1 MSLGELKTG
10 YGNRG
15 GNRGSYANVA
25 FQVKDY
31 VFETAGKPSANDYIE
46 AYLLHDVGSLKAE
59 FDAEGVPT
67 TVVKIRYNAQT
78 EKNAK
83 RPSILEYSRG
93 RGNAKAMEIGGLG
106 IASSAE
112 VDSKTGDLVC
122 NWLERYYPKIDSELH
137 FPLPNVV
144 ASVRPES
151 EGKDGRK
158 NFQGRYIMNPDAAEA
173 FSGLDDFKAKAAS
186 IIDRLADMPGS
197 SGVVVRII
205 DTEELANGGKDP
217 SASAE
222 FFEAW
227 NSEAQAY
234 EGGAS
239 AVEKWL
245 ATDLGQQYAGLIE
258 KAEPQNIFHVIP
270 QMRIATGPMS
280 LPSAKLADANGP
292 ITDAWKRRNDDSTG
306 YQFQYKDR
314 LSAGYART
322 HVHVF
327 RMANDT
333 NQWLSGGSHLAEA
346 FPAVQ
351 HQSEVI
357 TPDLSDDVK
366 EKLLGLATARKAAA
380 RAAARGNNAANDEN
394 KEPEASSQMNM

>member
-25 FQVKDY
+25 FQVKEY

-59 FDAEGVPT
+59 FTAEGVPT
-67 TVVKIRYNAQT
+67 TLVKIRYNAQT

-93 RGNAKAMEIGGLG
+93 RGNAKAMEAGGLG

-112 VDSKTGDLVC
+112 VDAKTGDLVC
-122 NWLERYYPKIDSELH
+122 NWLERYYPKIDDELH
-137 FPLPNVV
+137 FPLPNVI
-144 ASVRPES
+144 ASVRPEKPA
-151 EGKDGRK
+151 EDGRK
-158 NFQGRYIMNPDAAEA
+158 AFQGRYIMSPDAAET
-173 FSGLDDFKAKAAS
+173 FSGMDDFKAKAAS
-186 IIDRLADMPGS
+186 IIDRLRDMPGS

-205 DTEELANGGKDP
+205 AKDTLLAGEKGP
-217 SASAE
+217 TASSE
-222 FFEAW
+222 FFEGW
-227 NSEAQAY
+227 DREAQAH

-245 ATDLGQQYAGLIE
+245 ASEAGQKFAPVIE
-258 KAEPQNIFHVIP
+258 AASPGHIFHVIP

-280 LPSAKLADANGP
+280 LPSAKMADANGP

-306 YQFQYKDR
+306 YQIDYEGRKE
-314 LSAGYART
+314 AGYFRT

-333 NQWLSGGSHLAEA
+333 DQWLSGGSHLAEA